1 MWGNQTSKTLEW
13 NMWSYLVVRVTHVE
27 RQTLTQALILRQILI
42 LTLTLRLTVRLKVR
56 IYIYGSHS
64 SETS

>member
-1 MWGNQTSKTLEW
+1 
-13 NMWSYLVVRVTHVE
+13 MWSYLVVRVTHVE